1 MCTHSARAIDKG
13 CFACSF
19 SNTIDNFSSILK
31 EGFERDLSAVYH
43 SKFPEL
49 FLAVEIPSR
58 LFFIQRFSER
68 MRYYVGL
75 DIL

>member
-1 MCTHSARAIDKG
+1 MKVLKAD
-13 CFACSF
+13 
-19 SNTIDNFSSILK
+19 SNTIDSFSSIHK
-31 EGFERDLSAVYH
+31 EGFERDLNAVYH

-58 LFFIQRFSER
+58 VLFIQRFSER
-68 MRYYVGL
+68 MRYYVWL